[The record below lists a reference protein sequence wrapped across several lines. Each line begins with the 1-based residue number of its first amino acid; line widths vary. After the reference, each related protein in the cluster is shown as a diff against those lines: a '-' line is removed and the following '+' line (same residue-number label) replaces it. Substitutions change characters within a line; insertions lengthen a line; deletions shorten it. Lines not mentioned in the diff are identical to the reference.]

1 MVIHDISRILMHE
14 QKQPSGLLL
23 GNEQK
28 PLGAV
33 SSCRMYSIVESIG

>member
-14 QKQPSGLLL
+14 QPSGLLL
-23 GNEQK
+23 ANEQK

-33 SSCRMYSIVESIG
+33 SSCRMYSIVESVG